1 MSEGDASEGDASEEN
16 ASEGDASE
24 TTELPAA
31 EEISEVMVLE
41 EIADPELTLPVWEAT
56 GHVEIDSALELMQS
70 LDPDSI
76 HTHAEVLGEVHGRL
90 HELMSQLDR

>member
-1 MSEGDASEGDASEEN
+1 MSEGD

>member
-1 MSEGDASEGDASEEN
+1 MSEWVNGETDVDSMTEE
-16 ASEGDASE
+16 
-24 TTELPAA
+24 L
-31 EEISEVMVLE
+31 SEVLLLE

-56 GHVEIDSALELMQS
+56 GNAEIDSALELMQS

>member
-1 MSEGDASEGDASEEN
+1 MSEWVNGETDADSMTEE
-16 ASEGDASE
+16 
-24 TTELPAA
+24 L
-31 EEISEVMVLE
+31 SEVMVLE

-56 GHVEIDSALELMQS
+56 GNAEIDSALELLQS

>member
-1 MSEGDASEGDASEEN
+1 MSDWENSESVESPATEE
-16 ASEGDASE
+16 
-24 TTELPAA
+24 AA
-31 EEISEVMVLE
+31 EVMLLE

-56 GHVEIDSALELMQS
+56 GHVDIDSALELMQT

>member
-1 MSEGDASEGDASEEN
+1 MSEWVNGETDAASMTEE
-16 ASEGDASE
+16 
-24 TTELPAA
+24 L
-31 EEISEVMVLE
+31 SEVMLLE

-56 GHVEIDSALELMQS
+56 GNAEIDSALELMQS

>member
-1 MSEGDASEGDASEEN
+1 VSEWVNGETDIDSMTEE
-16 ASEGDASE
+16 
-24 TTELPAA
+24 L
-31 EEISEVMVLE
+31 SEVMLLE

-56 GHVEIDSALELMQS
+56 GNAEIDSALELMQS

>member
-1 MSEGDASEGDASEEN
+1 MSEWVNGETDAASMNEE
-16 ASEGDASE
+16 
-24 TTELPAA
+24 L
-31 EEISEVMVLE
+31 SEVMLLE

-56 GHVEIDSALELMQS
+56 GNAEIDSALELMQS

>member
-1 MSEGDASEGDASEEN
+1 VSEWVNGETDVDSMTEE
-16 ASEGDASE
+16 
-24 TTELPAA
+24 L
-31 EEISEVMVLE
+31 SEVMLLE

-56 GHVEIDSALELMQS
+56 GNAEIDSALELMQS

>member
-1 MSEGDASEGDASEEN
+1 MSEWVN
-16 ASEGDASE
+16 SE
-24 TTELPAA
+24 TDADSMTEEL
-31 EEISEVMVLE
+31 SEVMLLE

-56 GHVEIDSALELMQS
+56 GNAEIDSALELMQS

>member
-1 MSEGDASEGDASEEN
+1 MNEFAISEGELSEGEL
-16 ASEGDASE
+16 SE

>member
-1 MSEGDASEGDASEEN
+1 MSEWVNGETDIDSMTEE
-16 ASEGDASE
+16 
-24 TTELPAA
+24 L
-31 EEISEVMVLE
+31 SEVMLLE

-56 GHVEIDSALELMQS
+56 GNAEIDSALELMQS

>member
-1 MSEGDASEGDASEEN
+1 VSEFAMSEGDASEGDASEEN
-16 ASEGDASE
+16 ASE

>member
-1 MSEGDASEGDASEEN
+1 VSEWEN
-16 ASEGDASE
+16 SDS
-24 TTELPAA
+24 A
-31 EEISEVMVLE
+31 ESPESVEISEVMLLE

-56 GHVEIDSALELMQS
+56 GHSEIDSALELLQS
-70 LDPDSI
+70 LDPDKI

>member
-1 MSEGDASEGDASEEN
+1 MTEE
-16 ASEGDASE
+16 
-24 TTELPAA
+24 L
-31 EEISEVMVLE
+31 SEVMLLE

-56 GHVEIDSALELMQS
+56 GNAEIDSALELMQS

>member
-1 MSEGDASEGDASEEN
+1 MSEWVN
-16 ASEGDASE
+16 SE
-24 TTELPAA
+24 TDADSMTEEL
-31 EEISEVMVLE
+31 SEVMVLE

-56 GHVEIDSALELMQS
+56 GNAEIDSALELMQS

>member
-1 MSEGDASEGDASEEN
+1 MSEWVNRETDVDSMTEE
-16 ASEGDASE
+16 
-24 TTELPAA
+24 L
-31 EEISEVMVLE
+31 SEVMLLE

-56 GHVEIDSALELMQS
+56 GNAEIDSALELMQS